1 MDLLFGSGHTKST
14 SGGMPEKVRK
24 NRRSAMVR
32 KIGLLTLCISLVA
45 GSFVFASGTSD
56 SSAANQTIV
65 LKMGDNIP
73 DRTTGWGAVIEK
85 INADFKAA
93 HPNVQ
98 IVTESYQDQAWQEK
112 VKIYATANQLP
123 DVMKYWAS
131 STLLKPLVDGG
142 FVEPLDM
149 NTFKQY
155 GYLPGSLEHNMY
167 NGKLYGIP
175 VSADL
180 WVLYV
185 NKRLFQEAGVPL
197 PTSWEDILA
206 AVPKFKAHGII
217 PITTDGKDGWPL
229 SITFDNIQQ
238 RISGSFTPVHDAITR
253 EAKFTDENF
262 IKTAKYI
269 QNMVKAGV
277 FQADLVTSDYGA
289 SRNLFGQE
297 RAAMYLMGSWEMS
310 LATDPNF
317 SQSFRDNVDVIK
329 FPVIAGGKG
338 KADDLMAWYGG
349 NYIINAKSKN
359 KALAL
364 EYIKLYAQKFPAYAW
379 EAQACFP
386 AQKVTPRDS
395 DTVVAKKLLQFS
407 SEAISTSGT
416 PGLDQS
422 TPAFKETHQDLIR
435 QLFAGIIE
443 PEAFC
448 AQLDAAAEKASKE

>member
-1 MDLLFGSGHTKST
+1 MVK
-14 SGGMPEKVRK
+14 KVGFF
-24 NRRSAMVR
+24 V
-32 KIGLLTLCISLVA
+32 LCISLVM
-45 GSFVFASGTSD
+45 GSIVFASGTTES
-56 SSAANQTIV
+56 QPPKETIV

-123 DVMKYWAS
+123 DVMKYWS
-131 STLLKPLVDGG
+131 FSTLLKPLVDGG
-142 FVEPLDM
+142 FVEPLDL

-155 GYLPGSLEHNMY
+155 GYMAGSLEGNMY

-185 NKRLFQEAGVPL
+185 NKRLFKEAGVPL
-197 PTSWEDILA
+197 PTSWEDIIA
-206 AVPKFKAHGII
+206 AVPKFKAKGII

-238 RISGSFTPVHDAITR
+238 RISGSFEPVDRAITR
-253 EAKFTDENF
+253 KAKFTDDNF
-262 IKTAKYI
+262 VKTAKYI
-269 QNMVKAGV
+269 QNLVKAGV
-277 FQADLVTSDYGA
+277 FQADLITTDYGA
-289 SRNLFGQE
+289 ARNLFGQE

-317 SQSFRDNVDVIK
+317 PQTFRDNLDVIK
-329 FPVIAGGKG
+329 FPVVTGGKG
-338 KADDLMAWYGG
+338 KADDLQAWYGG
-349 NYIINAKSKN
+349 NYIVNAKSKN

-364 EYIKLYAQKFPAYAW
+364 EYLKLYAQKFPVYAW

-386 AQKVTPRDS
+386 AQKVTARPS
-395 DTVVAKKLLQFS
+395 DTVVAKKLLQIA
-407 SEAISTSGT
+407 SEATSTSGT
-416 PGLDQS
+416 PGLDRS
-422 TPAFKETHQDLIR
+422 TPAFKETHQDLMR

-443 PEAFC
+443 PEALC
-448 AQLDAAAEKASKE
+448 AQLDAAAEKAAKE